1 LALEEA
7 KHKKR
12 LERERKQLKR
22 EGRVKV
28 RQGAG
33 SSLKSMLTGDSGCE
47 MIDALLFAL
56 NSHSGVKADS

>member
-1 LALEEA
+1 MALEEA

-12 LERERKQLKR
+12 LERERKQSKR

-33 SSLKSMLTGDSGCE
+33 SSLK
-47 MIDALLFAL
+47 
-56 NSHSGVKADS
+56 GVLVGRLRL